1 MICDVLFLTASF
13 GNGHN
18 AVTHA
23 LSERFR
29 EHMPSANIC
38 ACDIIEMTTPVLKKP
53 LSTSYEYLTR
63 LRLPIYNS
71 FYKIRNR
78 KDHNVDN
85 LLVQAFYHQFEKL
98 VMAMEPAVI
107 VSVFPTSSRFASIY
121 KQTFA
126 PTVKTVTVITDVVA
140 NWEWIHADTDL
151 YCVPAG
157 EIRDGLIKMGV
168 SAEQILITG
177 VPVSKN
183 FNSRNQ
189 DHYIQT
195 NFVQE
200 HDFHANDKKHRH
212 VLIMASAVGKLQITQ
227 KTLYQLGC
235 LPYAITLVAG
245 TNEAFLAKL
254 QHMHVPENVK
264 VLGFTDRISELMHQS
279 DLVVTKPGGATVF
292 EAIQCQVPMLIMA
305 SNIAQESCNIDFIKA
320 HGLGDTIESS
330 KDLGVKI
337 DAMMADVS
345 ELADMSQR
353 MALLKSDFELTT
365 ALDMIKTWVSQ
376 KKL

>member
-85 LLVQAFYHQFEKL
+85 LLVQGFYHQFEKL

-126 PTVKTVTVITDVVA
+126 PTVKIVTVITDVVA

-168 SAEQILITG
+168 NTEQILITG

-183 FNSRNQ
+183 FNSKNN
-189 DHYIQT
+189 T
-195 NFVQE
+195 
-200 HDFHANDKKHRH
+200 NDKKQRH

-264 VLGFTDRISELMHQS
+264 VLGFTDRISELMDQS

-337 DAMMADVS
+337 DTMMADVS
-345 ELADMSQR
+345 GLADMSQR

-365 ALDMIKTWVSQ
+365 ALDMIKTWVSR